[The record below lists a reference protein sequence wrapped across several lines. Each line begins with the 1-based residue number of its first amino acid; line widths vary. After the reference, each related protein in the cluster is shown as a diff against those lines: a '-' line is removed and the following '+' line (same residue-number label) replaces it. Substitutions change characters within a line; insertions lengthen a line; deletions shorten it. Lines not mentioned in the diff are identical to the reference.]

1 MSRSVVA
8 RVAMSRSA
16 SLSNMCSM
24 ISYRNGPAQAK
35 RPAGLGYLLCWN
47 GRLRWWL
54 RIYLGGWLGTSD
66 ACGRSPW
73 HRGSGR
79 PAAALPA
86 GSALARL
93 TGRELATGNPY
104 RIPSRTRPASPARSD
119 KGHTR
124 RGHPPPVQ
132 QPHRRNARHPS
143 PTNQARPE
151 LERNPG
157 TQPVTRPTLVAASVA
172 QAGTAP
178 TRRSRTNPAAKQTE
192 LEPDAGAQP
201 ATPVPLVAA
210 SSPPAGNRTDP
221 PIPDQPGRQT
231 GRAGT

>member
-1 MSRSVVA
+1 MA
-8 RVAMSRSA
+8 RR
-16 SLSNMCSM
+16 
-24 ISYRNGPAQAK
+24 K
-35 RPAGLGYLLCWN
+35 RKDRPGLGYLLCWN

-86 GSALARL
+86 DSALARL
-93 TGRELATGNPY
+93 TGRGLATGNPY

-201 ATPVPLVAA
+201 ATPYP
-210 SSPPAGNRTDP
+210 SSPLRHPQRGTAPTHRSRTNPA
-221 PIPDQPGRQT
+221 
-231 GRAGT
+231 